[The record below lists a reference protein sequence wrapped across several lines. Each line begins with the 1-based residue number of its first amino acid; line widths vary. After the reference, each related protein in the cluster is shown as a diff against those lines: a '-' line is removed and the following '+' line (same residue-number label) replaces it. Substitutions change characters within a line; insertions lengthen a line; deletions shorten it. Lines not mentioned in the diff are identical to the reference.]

1 MYSKIKALMDA
12 GGMSAY
18 KLSKELGLSRSV
30 FSEWKSGKSK
40 PKYET
45 VQLIADYFD
54 VPISYFYDGESDK
67 LGAEHEFWSTK
78 PQPVYDVAAGQGRVN
93 GEYAAEHVSSGASDE
108 HSFIRIHGDSM
119 LPYLQD
125 GDLVKVHNVPD
136 VTPSDF
142 TVIKVDGETA
152 TIKYVEFAD
161 GGVYLRASNKDVF
174 EDTFYDAREIATL
187 PIKVIG
193 KAVAIVERML

>member
-1 MYSKIKALMDA
+1 MYAKIKALMDA
-12 GGMSAY
+12 SGISAY

-54 VPISYFYDGESDK
+54 VPISYFYDGEMDK
-67 LGAEHEFWSTK
+67 LRAEHEFWSTK
-78 PQPVYDVAAGQGRVN
+78 LVYDVAAGQGRVN

-108 HSFIRIHGDSM
+108 YSFIRIHGDSM
-119 LPYLQD
+119 LPHLMD
-125 GDLVKVHNVPD
+125 GDMVKVHHQTETSP
-136 VTPSDF
+136 TDF

-152 TIKYVEFAD
+152 TIKYVEVTET
-161 GGVYLRASNKDVF
+161 GIWLRASNKEVF
-174 EDTFYDAREIATL
+174 EDTFYTVKDVLSL
-187 PIKVIG
+187 PVTIIG
-193 KAVAIVERML
+193 KAVELTRSL